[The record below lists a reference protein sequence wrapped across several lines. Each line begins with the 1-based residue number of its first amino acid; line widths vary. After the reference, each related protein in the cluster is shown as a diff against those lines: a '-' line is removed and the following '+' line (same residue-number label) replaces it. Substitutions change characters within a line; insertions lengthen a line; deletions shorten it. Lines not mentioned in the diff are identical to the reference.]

1 MQQSGVRMPFLSF
14 QELVIERWSGRSG
27 GGEELES
34 QSGLGDKTDT
44 CDGFYRDDV
53 TWLEMGRL
61 VKYESSDSISIS
73 LGRDGLILGTG
84 KKCRRSYVCR
94 EKAPY

>member
-1 MQQSGVRMPFLSF
+1 MPF
-14 QELVIERWSGRSG
+14 QGMVIESTEWSQWRRG
-27 GGEELES
+27 GASEL
-34 QSGLGDKTDT
+34 GLGDKTDT

-61 VKYESSDSISIS
+61 VKYESSDSISNTWGAMAS
-73 LGRDGLILGTG
+73 YWRQE

-94 EKAPY
+94 EKAQY